1 MTEPTPTIYSYYS
14 PTVQGIIKTALI
26 EQNRSDGIHATLK
39 RNYDPGLDELHLPL
53 MDRYERFARYE
64 GVIGLDTFDAK
75 YFTNGSSEGIFHLIA
90 SLVDE
95 EKLYQFDGEYQGYK
109 AYADSIGRKIITVF
123 HGVDELMTLEPGTII
138 MSNPASFD
146 GNIISSSIIKKI
158 GRRHKIILD
167 LAYMGMTQKP
177 LNLDLTDES
186 IVAVLG
192 SLSKPFGM
200 YYYRIGFC
208 YSRFPIMS
216 LYGNKWF
223 KNALSIKLGE
233 SVLDHFD
240 PKNLQK
246 FKDKYFALQEKAVV
260 CVNREFG
267 LTWALDGVLQA
278 VGSDVW
284 LLAKSPWR
292 SADPSDLRPFK
303 RGTID
308 PCYRFCLTPYYM
320 ENDQ

>member
-14 PTVQGIIKTALI
+14 SEVRTVVKTALI

-167 LAYMGMTQKP
+167 LGLHGNDAEASESR
-177 LNLDLTDES
+177 LDRRVDCGRPRIAQQALRH
-186 IVAVLG
+186 VL
-192 SLSKPFGM
+192 LSD
-200 YYYRIGFC
+200 
-208 YSRFPIMS
+208 RF
-216 LYGNKWF
+216 L
-223 KNALSIKLGE
+223 
-233 SVLDHFD
+233 
-240 PKNLQK
+240 
-246 FKDKYFALQEKAVV
+246 
-260 CVNREFG
+260 
-267 LTWALDGVLQA
+267 
-278 VGSDVW
+278 
-284 LLAKSPWR
+284 LLAIPHHV
-292 SADPSDLRPFK
+292 ALR
-303 RGTID
+303 
-308 PCYRFCLTPYYM
+308 
-320 ENDQ
+320 Q